1 MKKSTIL
8 RYLALARGRDPI
20 KSGIFRIINNI
31 TYIIILII
39 VADLILSLAGKIEAF
54 SFTQATLN
62 FISNI
67 FVGMHANNS
76 SSVELGSLLALL
88 LIVLIFLLMISIIL
102 WHNQKRHALK
112 LAQDSQANRENL
124 IRIKER
130 CSNQSKCF
138 KDIR

>member
-31 TYIIILII
+31 AYIIILII

>member
-31 TYIIILII
+31 AYIIILII

-76 SSVELGSLLALL
+76 SAVELGSLLALL